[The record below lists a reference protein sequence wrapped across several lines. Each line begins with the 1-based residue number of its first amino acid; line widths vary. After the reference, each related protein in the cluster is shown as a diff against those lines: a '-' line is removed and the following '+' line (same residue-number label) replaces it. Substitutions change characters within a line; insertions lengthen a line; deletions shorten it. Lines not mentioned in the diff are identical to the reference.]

1 MSEESV
7 PPDPGEEGGA
17 TAPAT
22 EPEGPAP
29 APGAGRP
36 AWSYFLTPLA
46 VLLGSAA
53 IIAAIVVTDRDGD
66 DADPFAPALDSLS
79 ETAISL
85 SATARSLAETAESL
99 SATASGSTAGP
110 GSVATLRDAVLG
122 YAALIGLDVALFD
135 QCLADAAPYEAI
147 GARLQSGIAIGIRAT
162 PTFLVNN
169 KLISGAQPASVFTE
183 VIAAELSGSPASID
197 DYSPAIR
204 QLAESDPPSF
214 VIVAERPDLTGAFI
228 EGDPDAPVVIVEYS
242 DFQCPFCQ
250 RWYYETLPEVR
261 AMIGD
266 EVALAF
272 SHFPLTQ
279 IHPNAAGAHVA
290 AECAGSQGRFW
301 EMHDLLFERQGEWA
315 DLPDAG

>member
-1 MSEESV
+1 MSEGTI
-7 PPDPGEEGGA
+7 PPDPGEEG
-17 TAPAT
+17 PAT
-22 EPEGPAP
+22 PPAAEPEDPGGAP
-29 APGAGRP
+29 TAGRP

-66 DADPFAPALDSLS
+66 AADPLAPALDSLS
-79 ETAISL
+79 QTAISL
-85 SATARSLAETAESL
+85 STTAGSLADTAETLSAAASETA
-99 SATASGSTAGP
+99 AAP
-110 GSVATLRDAVLG
+110 GAARTLRDAVLG
-122 YAALIGLDVALFD
+122 YAALIELDVALFD

-147 GARLQSGIAIGIRAT
+147 GARLQSGIDLGVRAT
-162 PTFLVNN
+162 PTFFVND

-183 VIAAELSGSPASID
+183 VIAAELTGSPDSID

-214 VIVAERPDLTGAFI
+214 AIVAERPDLTGTFI
-228 EGDPDAPVVIVEYS
+228 EGNPDAAVVIVEFS

-250 RWYYETLPEVR
+250 RSYYEALPDIR
-261 AMIGD
+261 ALVGND
-266 EVALAF
+266 VALAF

-290 AECAGSQGRFW
+290 AECAGAQGRFW

-315 DLPDAG
+315 DLPESG